1 MFKVFFP
8 LSGLCG
14 LSGSDFCRRRIR
26 HPRPPVSCS
35 LIKPDPHLRTDS
47 YATEL
52 VTLQLYLAHTL
63 HTLINS
69 PMDNIL
75 SDTVTQRTIILS
87 YCEMHSELNNK
98 VAKVTS
104 IVTNIGTLM
113 IWNLFIVYWN
123 KHKQAGMCTCIHIW
137 THGRVYFCESPSVWV
152 GGWVG
157 VYQGCLWVTNTSFA
171 CELSNVQ
178 LCKWAK
184 KTFPVSLCYLLI
196 SQFWN

>member
-26 HPRPPVSCS
+26 HPLPPVSCS
-35 LIKPDPHLRTDS
+35 LIKPDPQLRTDS

-69 PMDNIL
+69 PTDNIS
-75 SDTVTQRTIILS
+75 SDTVEPLFC

-98 VAKVTS
+98 AAKVTS
-104 IVTNIGTLM
+104 TVTNTGTLM

-123 KHKQAGMCTCIHIW
+123 KHKQAGMRTCVHIW
-137 THGRVYFCESPSVWV
+137 THGRVCFSESPSVWV
-152 GGWVG
+152 G
-157 VYQGCLWVTNTSFA
+157 VYRGCLWVTNTSFA

-178 LCKWAK
+178 LCKRAK